1 MAVQHLHSITEI
13 KKEHCYETR
22 GSRPVRVFCSD
33 LNYYV
38 CKYHTGQG
46 FSFTLFNEYIAARFL
61 QIWQLPVPEFAFIE
75 INQEHLKQTP
85 FPNNFFEKPCFG
97 SLFMGDFKEV
107 DKIFLETPLVKKENL
122 TGRDSFLKIALFDI
136 WMCNEDRH
144 YDNFNLLYNLK
155 ENVFVPIDHV
165 YCFNT
170 VNLDKEPYLISENE
184 SILSTPFINRFFD
197 RDLQTKMNEIRLRM
211 VDELK
216 INAKNCYDELDSILS
231 EIPLSWQPSPVYLKS
246 RLQFLFSEQWLKSC
260 IDYFT
265 RLFFLNFKSK

>member
-1 MAVQHLHSITEI
+1 MSVQYLYSITEI

-46 FSFTLFNEYIAARFL
+46 FPFTLFNEYIAARFL
-61 QIWQLPVPEFAFIE
+61 QIWQLPVPKFAFIE
-75 INQEHLKQTP
+75 INHEHLKQIP
-85 FPNNFFEKPCFG
+85 YPVHFFEKPCFG

-107 DKIFLETPLVKKENL
+107 DKIFLETPLVKKENVS
-122 TGRDSFLKIALFDI
+122 GRDSFLKIALFDI

-144 YDNFNLLYNLK
+144 YDNFNLMYNLK
-155 ENVFVPIDHV
+155 KNVFVPIDHV

-197 RDLQTKMNEIRLRM
+197 RDLQTKMNEVRLKI

-231 EIPLSWQPSPVYLKS
+231 EIPLSWQPSPDYLKS

-260 IDYFT
+260 HDYFT